1 MSPLPL
7 PFCAT
12 RSAEPFVKESA
23 PPTQTFSP
31 MRLTFLSA
39 PNITVV
45 ASASTFA
52 ILRAPLRTFTQTPA
66 SVSSRRRSPRRSCA
80 SSASARHCRYE
91 SPVTLKAASALRFS
105 FTRSILTM
113 GAGWTG
119 FAGLAVGFAA
129 GFAAGAA
136 EEEAEEEAAAGGSEE
151 FSVVTE
157 TAGFAVVTVVT
168 GAGFAVVTGEA
179 EEVEGV
185 TGAEETPGAAA
196 AAIEAEA
203 NAASTAAWSMEVRCM
218 LSMNWERRCWNIG
231 SRA

>member
-1 MSPLPL
+1 M
-7 PFCAT
+7 
-12 RSAEPFVKESA
+12 
-23 PPTQTFSP
+23 
-31 MRLTFLSA
+31 
-39 PNITVV
+39 
-45 ASASTFA
+45 
-52 ILRAPLRTFTQTPA
+52 
-66 SVSSRRRSPRRSCA
+66 
-80 SSASARHCRYE
+80 
-91 SPVTLKAASALRFS
+91 TLKAASALRFS

-119 FAGLAVGFAA
+119 FAGLAA

-136 EEEAEEEAAAGGSEE
+136 EEEAEEEAAAGGCEE

-185 TGAEETPGAAA
+185 TGVEEPPGAAA